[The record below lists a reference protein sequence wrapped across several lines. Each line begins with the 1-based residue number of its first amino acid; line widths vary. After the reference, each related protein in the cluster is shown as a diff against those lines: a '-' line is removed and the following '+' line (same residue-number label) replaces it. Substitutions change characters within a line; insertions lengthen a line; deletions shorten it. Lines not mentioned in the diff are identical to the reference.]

1 MEIFAII
8 LTLIAL
14 FWIIYGIT
22 ITPIKKDLKEIKEK
36 LTQLTQKTEEK
47 SKDE

>member
-1 MEIFAII
+1 MDYLPIIITAANLII
-8 LTLIAL
+8 LY
-14 FWIIYGIT
+14 IIIEAK
-22 ITPIKKDLKEIKEK
+22 IEKAKKEIIEK

>member
-14 FWIIYGIT
+14 FWIIYGT
-22 ITPIKKDLKEIKEK
+22 AITPIKKDLKEIKEK
-36 LTQLTQKTEEK
+36 LTQLTQKEEEK